1 MVEDRNDISV
11 CYAIEPNDPDIKNLL
26 AGAREQLFQSKITLG
41 YLAKMTL
48 LGVNEIEEVDMGDFA
63 KRIDEIK
70 TYLRSHFPTVKLGIL
85 SKCYAQTPEP
95 STITRYRHTG
105 PWLAKPVQQR
115 LSMPLEIS
123 LNQLII
129 ELFQARKPSVR
140 NQ

>member
-1 MVEDRNDISV
+1 MVEDQNNISV
-11 CYAIEPNDPDIKNLL
+11 CYVIEPDDPDIKNLL
-26 AGAREQLFQSKITLG
+26 AGARDHLFQSRIALG

-48 LGVNEIEEVDMGDFA
+48 SVSEVEDVDMGNFA
-63 KRIDEIK
+63 KRVDEIK

-85 SKCYAQTPEP
+85 SKCYAETPEP
-95 STITRYRHTG
+95 STITRYRDSG
-105 PWLAKPVQQR
+105 PWLAKSVEQR

-129 ELFQARKPSVR
+129 ELFQAQKPSVH